1 MSMKIFLEWSVNQQI
16 QNMLKCRFFLF
27 SFFITWPKNSITM
40 PQAEISH
47 KPSFNKQKTCEQVQ
61 LHAVV
66 KFRTF

>member
-16 QNMLKCRFFLF
+16 QNILKCRFFLF
-27 SFFITWPKNSITM
+27 SFLNLAKKFNNYTPGR
-40 PQAEISH
+40 ISPN
-47 KPSFNKQKTCEQVQ
+47 PSFNKQKTCEQVQ